1 VLFWP
6 SSAGPVISKSY
17 DLKIITSG
25 LLVLR
30 GKEGVDDHLH
40 LIPPSAYSHVAVSV
54 WDEDAWMAYCSSVK
68 AKEQVMTLRVTRR
81 ASIVAK

>member
-54 WDEDAWMAYCSSVK
+54 WDEDQGLLS
-68 AKEQVMTLRVTRR
+68 EH
-81 ASIVAK
+81 